1 MNTGVVYYWDPTL
14 NTRGAYV
21 TRTLSSVSTNA
32 PSSNFTEI
40 LQPGQAVFVKNAAT
54 GTPSMTFNES
64 NKSITSGAAGVFRAT
79 NTTSDYG
86 LLRVNLKANVNTQW
100 TTIEGAL
107 AVFSPTYSWEVTQ
120 EDANKFS
127 NLDEEVSFM
136 LNNTSLA
143 IACQSDPSPTNE
155 LPMKLN
161 NTRYTN
167 YQWQFELGN
176 YSGPTPYLFDTQNN
190 TYSPIENNTIV
201 PFTVNGQELTRFK
214 IVFQNGTLSTPD
226 FSNQIVLYPNP
237 GKADSSFYLTGINNA
252 KVSLYNLLGQNIP
265 VETTVDGATTKVKP
279 SVGLSQG
286 VYVVNIIQE
295 GKTAQVKWIVE

>member
-21 TRTLSSVSTNA
+21 TRDLTSNNNSVTSSFNQY
-32 PSSNFTEI
+32 
-40 LQPGQAVFVKNAAT
+40 LQPGQAVFVKKAAT
-54 GTPSMTFNES
+54 ANDASMLFTEN
-64 NKSITSGAAGVFRAT
+64 NKSVTNSAAGVFRTTTTENFGTIRT
-79 NTTSDYG
+79 N
-86 LLRVNLKANVNTQW
+86 LRASIDNQW